1 MSGEQEPAQG
11 LHRFAS
17 VGDRVAIDP
26 TVRVFGAERVS
37 LGSNVRIDA
46 FVVLSAGEGGI
57 AIGDYVHIGAHGFL
71 AGAAP
76 IRIESFV
83 GVSGRVSIYSS
94 TDEYSGEGIVGPT
107 IPPDLRQVTNA
118 PVTVGKLCAI
128 GAGSVLLPGV
138 TLAEG
143 AGVAALSLVRDD
155 VGPFELVGGVPAK
168 RIGTRARTLL
178 ELEQRLRNASGD

>member
-1 MSGEQEPAQG
+1 MSREPGAAEG
-11 LHRFAS
+11 SHRFAS

-26 TVRVFGAERVS
+26 TVRVIGAERVS
-37 LGSNVRIDA
+37 IGSNVRIDA

-71 AGAAP
+71 AGTAR
-76 IRIESFV
+76 IQIESFI
-83 GVSGRVSIYSS
+83 GISGRVSIYSS
-94 TDEYSGEGIVGPT
+94 TDTYSGGGIVGPT
-107 IPPDLRQVTNA
+107 IPPDLREVTDA
-118 PVTVGKLCAI
+118 PVTVKKLSAI

-155 VGPFELVGGVPAK
+155 VGPFEMVGGIPAR
-168 RIGTRARTLL
+168 RIGTRARTML
-178 ELEQRLRNASGD
+178 ELERRLRQAPED

>member
-1 MSGEQEPAQG
+1 M
-11 LHRFAS
+11 
-17 VGDRVAIDP
+17 GDHVAIDP

-46 FVVLSAGEGGI
+46 FVVLSAGAGGI

-76 IRIESFV
+76 IQIGNFI
-83 GVSGRVSIYSS
+83 GISGRVSIYSS
-94 TDEYSGEGIVGPT
+94 TDEYSGEGIVGPA
-107 IPPDLRQVTNA
+107 IPDDFRQVTNA
-118 PVTVGKLCAI
+118 PVTVKKLSAI

-143 AGVAALSLVRDD
+143 AGVAALSLVKDD
-155 VGPFELVGGVPAK
+155 VGPFEMVGGVPAR

-178 ELEQRLRNASGD
+178 ELERSCGRPVGNDHGPTGTF